1 MFKIIGKDPELL
13 PVSGSG
19 SGINHYGFTT
29 QHSRAQIDIVF
40 TVTFF
45 RFDA

>member
-1 MFKIIGKDPELL
+1 MFKIIGKDPDPKLL
-13 PVSGSG
+13 PVSG